1 MTTNLTV
8 IRHDD
13 DNNEQDSAGWRIGS
27 IVSVIA
33 GQIVGELDRCVHR
46 DADGATVIRY
56 EVRIDG
62 VADIGA
68 GLAKIHVDDA
78 QNLRDLSVVVDVL
91 ADELSKAQKGDG
103 A

>member
-13 DNNEQDSAGWRIGS
+13 TNEQAIAGWRIGS

-33 GQIVGELDRCVHR
+33 GQIIGELDRCVHR
-46 DADGATVIRY
+46 DADGSTVTRY
-56 EVRIDG
+56 KVRING
-62 VADIGA
+62 VADVGA
-68 GLAKIHVDDA
+68 GLAKIQVDDA
-78 QNLRDLSVVVDVL
+78 QNLRDLSVVVDLL
-91 ADELSKAQKGDG
+91 ADELVKAQKGDG